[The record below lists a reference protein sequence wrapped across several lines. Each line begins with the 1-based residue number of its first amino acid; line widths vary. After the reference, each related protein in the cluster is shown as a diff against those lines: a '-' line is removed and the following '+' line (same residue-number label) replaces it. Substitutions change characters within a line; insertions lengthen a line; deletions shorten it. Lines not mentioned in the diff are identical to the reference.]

1 VANKQL
7 AGKVRIFGVAWNG
20 SEQSMQEF
28 VAKHQLTFANI
39 KDNEG
44 LVFAQFDV
52 AYQPAWVFIQQ
63 DGTSE
68 TNLGAM
74 DEVTLSKMLN
84 KLGGS

>member
-1 VANKQL
+1 MANKQL
-7 AGKVRIFGVAWNG
+7 AGTVHIIGVAWNG

-28 VAKHQLTFANI
+28 VTKHQLTFANI
-39 KDNEG
+39 KDNDG

-63 DGTSE
+63 DGIFE

-74 DEVTLSKMLN
+74 DEVTLIAMLE

>member
-1 VANKQL
+1 
-7 AGKVRIFGVAWNG
+7 
-20 SEQSMQEF
+20 MQEF
-28 VAKHQLTFANI
+28 VAKHQLTFTNI
-39 KDNEG
+39 KDNDG

-63 DGTSE
+63 DGTFE

-74 DEVTLSKMLN
+74 DEVTLTAMLE

>member
-1 VANKQL
+1 
-7 AGKVRIFGVAWNG
+7 
-20 SEQSMQEF
+20 MQEF

-39 KDNEG
+39 KDNNG

-63 DGTSE
+63 DGTFE

-74 DEVTLSKMLN
+74 DEVTLTAMLE

>member
-1 VANKQL
+1 MQ
-7 AGKVRIFGVAWNG
+7 IIGVAWNG
-20 SEQSMQEF
+20 SDQSMQDF
-28 VAKHQLTFANI
+28 ISKHQITFANI
-39 KDNEG
+39 KDNDG

-63 DGTSE
+63 DGIFE

-74 DEVTLSKMLN
+74 DEVTLTAMLN

>member
-1 VANKQL
+1 M
-7 AGKVRIFGVAWNG
+7 AWNG
-20 SEQSMQEF
+20 SEESMQEF
-28 VAKHQLTFANI
+28 VAKHQLTFGNI
-39 KDNEG
+39 KDNDG

>member
-1 VANKQL
+1 
-7 AGKVRIFGVAWNG
+7 
-20 SEQSMQEF
+20 MQEF

>member
-1 VANKQL
+1 MANKKFT
-7 AGKVRIFGVAWNG
+7 GKVLIFGVAWNG
-20 SEQSMQEF
+20 SDKSMQEF
-28 VAKHQLTFANI
+28 ITKHQLTFTNI
-39 KDNEG
+39 KDNDG

-63 DGTSE
+63 DGTFE

-74 DEVTLSKMLN
+74 DEVTLTAMLE

>member
-1 VANKQL
+1 
-7 AGKVRIFGVAWNG
+7 
-20 SEQSMQEF
+20 MQEF
-28 VAKHQLTFANI
+28 VAKHQLTFGNI
-39 KDNEG
+39 KDNDG

-74 DEVTLSKMLN
+74 DEVTVSKMLN